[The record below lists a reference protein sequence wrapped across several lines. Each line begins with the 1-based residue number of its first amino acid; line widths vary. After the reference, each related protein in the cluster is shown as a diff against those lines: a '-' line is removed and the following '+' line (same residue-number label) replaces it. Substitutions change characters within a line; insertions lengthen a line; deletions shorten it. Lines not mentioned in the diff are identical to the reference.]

1 VRCVRGVNSAGSTPQ
16 WTMCTRSQR
25 SGGVQIST
33 WLRQKWLMQV
43 TKSARE
49 NLASSRHHVGA
60 KKMSG
65 PCSEMLNVKPPRAAA
80 SMATVPLELAK

>member
-1 VRCVRGVNSAGSTPQ
+1 
-16 WTMCTRSQR
+16 M
-25 SGGVQIST
+25 ST
-33 WLRQKWLMQV
+33 WLRQKWLMQA

-49 NLASSRHHVGA
+49 NFASSRHQVGE

-65 PCSEMLNVKPPRAAA
+65 PCSEMLKVKSPSAAA